1 MAVNL
6 LGKFQTREFSYWKGL
21 TRENH
26 LGAIFAKAPQKAT
39 NLMVKLLAYQRGKT
53 LDTLLNQFPSK
64 EFESDEEY
72 TWDVVASSRRNIPLV
87 EARDENG
94 EVVEDNGQMVG
105 AGTAPFYL
113 VFAEDWFAD
122 GEFLVGNLNEVYQ
135 FRVLGDAR
143 MEGTNAVYK
152 VELAGGNTDG
162 VPAER
167 LLAGERFSIE
177 AAFVESEMSRKV
189 GDRLTYV
196 TLQLI
201 AA

>member
-26 LGAIFAKAPQKAT
+26 LGSIFTKAPQKAT

-122 GEFLVGNLNEVYQ
+122 GEFIVGNLNEVYQ

-143 MEGTNAVYK
+143 MEGTNAVDLY
-152 VELAGGNTDG
+152 
-162 VPAER
+162 
-167 LLAGERFSIE
+167 
-177 AAFVESEMSRKV
+177 AA
-189 GDRLTYV
+189 
-196 TLQLI
+196 
-201 AA
+201 